1 MGSSCSR
8 VQFVSFSN
16 FNNVLCNFDFVGG
29 RKLENGIDAMDAL
42 DLHPP
47 YHTWWT
53 EVVNYC

>member
-1 MGSSCSR
+1 M
-8 VQFVSFSN
+8 QFFSFSN

-29 RKLENGIDAMDAL
+29 RKLENGIDAMDAIDAL